1 MKVTATKEDGSG
13 LGTLTRAVRNVSRR
27 KVRTLLVVIALGFSM
42 AIMISIPAGVV
53 ANQNSTQGLSENY
66 DATITNMQEQ
76 INQSLTL
83 IQCSLASESTPGSLP
98 GSFPGFMPR
107 YMSGLNEEFMN
118 ESIASNITS
127 IQGVEAVVPVLQK
140 SVGTTENVT
149 RFDRTFSIFRADYTI
164 VGIPLNSSLIDTYPI
179 LPTNITEGRNLQN
192 GDSGAVVLSLNN
204 TEYFGVDVGGTVSIN
219 GSDFTV
225 VGVHGTTGFTQATT
239 LYMNILDAQRVTN
252 HTEEISRLDVYATS
266 SSEVDAVVSEIS
278 SMYPEL
284 SVTTSKDILTQL
296 QNMQQRYTEMLNN
309 AQSTLAQ
316 TQSTATQLIIIAVVA
331 TSLIVL
337 FVMLYTV
344 RERTKEIGTLKAIG
358 FSNCNVMIQ
367 FMLEG
372 ILISLIA
379 GAVGIVVGSV
389 GAPIITSLLLPHVSI
404 FATRGAFQGPDQGTT
419 VLQTSTATVTIDP
432 QFMLLSFG
440 IAVLLG
446 ALGSLYPSWRASRT
460 SPMEAL
466 KYE

>member
-1 MKVTATKEDGSG
+1 
-13 LGTLTRAVRNVSRR
+13 
-27 KVRTLLVVIALGFSM
+27 M

-53 ANQNSTQGLSENY
+53 ANQNSTLGLSENY
-66 DATITNMQEQ
+66 NETITNMQEQ

-83 IQCSLASESTPGSLP
+83 IQCSLTSQPTPGSSP
-98 GSFPGFMPR
+98 GFFPGFMPR
-107 YMSGLNEEFMN
+107 SMPGLNEEFMN
-118 ESIASNITS
+118 ESIVSNITS
-127 IQGVEAVVPVLQK
+127 IPGVEAVVPILQK
-140 SVGTTENVT
+140 SVGTTENIT
-149 RFDRTFSIFRADYTI
+149 RFDRTFSIFRPDYTI
-164 VGIPLNSSLIDTYPI
+164 VGVPLNSSLIDAYPI
-179 LPTNITEGRNLQN
+179 LPANITEGRNLQN
-192 GDSGAVVLSLNN
+192 GDSEVVVLSLNN
-204 TEYFGVDVGGTVSIN
+204 TEYFGVDVGGTVNIN

-239 LYMNILDAQRVTN
+239 LYMNILDAQRVTD
-252 HTEEISRLDVYATS
+252 HTGEMSRLDVYATS
-266 SSEVDAVVSEIS
+266 SSEVDAVVSAIN

-316 TQSTATQLIIIAVVA
+316 TQSTATEVIIIAVAA

-358 FSNCNVMIQ
+358 FSNWNVMSQ

-379 GAVGIVVGSV
+379 GAV
-389 GAPIITSLLLPHVSI
+389 ASL
-404 FATRGAFQGPDQGTT
+404 
-419 VLQTSTATVTIDP
+419 
-432 QFMLLSFG
+432 
-440 IAVLLG
+440 
-446 ALGSLYPSWRASRT
+446 
-460 SPMEAL
+460 
-466 KYE
+466 